1 MKHRISSARG
11 FSLIEVIVA
20 MGIVATVMVGLI
32 GIMPAGVESLHDAAT
47 TAIQSRIVQE
57 LVSDAQQSD
66 WNNLPPPP
74 NTPATPKLDDLM
86 GKAKTRYYDSQGTLI
101 TPTSAGTR
109 TASYATL
116 MEYADNEEGH
126 KAKVLNYTKGYTH
139 LRRVKITIEFTP
151 GGRSPVFTSNDP
163 ARVKY
168 IKTYAVMIAN
178 MGTSEFS
185 Q

>member
-1 MKHRISSARG
+1 MKNQLSSARG

-32 GIMPAGVESLHDAAT
+32 GIMPAGVASLHDAST

-57 LVSDAQQSD
+57 LASDAQQSD

-74 NTPATPKLDDLM
+74 NTPVTPKLDDLM
-86 GKAKTRYYDSQGTLI
+86 GRAKTRYYDSQGTLI
-101 TPTSAGTR
+101 TPASAGTR
-109 TASYATL
+109 PASYATL
-116 MEYADNEEGH
+116 MEYSDNEEGH

-151 GGRSPVFTSNDP
+151 GGRPPVFTSNDT
-163 ARVKY
+163 ARLKN
-168 IKTYAVMIAN
+168 IKTYTIMIAN

>member
-1 MKHRISSARG
+1 MNQRNSSARG

-74 NTPATPKLDDLM
+74 
-86 GKAKTRYYDSQGTLI
+86 TLRPPPNW
-101 TPTSAGTR
+101 TT
-109 TASYATL
+109 
-116 MEYADNEEGH
+116 
-126 KAKVLNYTKGYTH
+126 
-139 LRRVKITIEFTP
+139 
-151 GGRSPVFTSNDP
+151 
-163 ARVKY
+163 
-168 IKTYAVMIAN
+168 
-178 MGTSEFS
+178 
-185 Q
+185 